1 MKQEV
6 SNPKYMYCL
15 TLFFFKEKKY
25 CPAFSVLH
33 MYIYSITNRLGSTP
47 KARKKEK
54 LFCVGVYVYE
64 KKQSTLFDLFSF
76 QPFVISHILLLIYIK
91 IEK

>member
-1 MKQEV
+1 
-6 SNPKYMYCL
+6 
-15 TLFFFKEKKY
+15 
-25 CPAFSVLH
+25 

-64 KKQSTLFDLFSF
+64 KKQSTLFDLFF
-76 QPFVISHILLLIYIK
+76 ISNVFYISYFIIDLYKNRK
-91 IEK
+91 IK